1 MMRKGIGLAVT
12 LVAALIVASAAAQ
25 VSHYSTSITT
35 TGVPTGPPNTYYEY
49 GSVQSPKAACV
60 ANRRM
65 KITGHYPNGS
75 HKVLDTTRSSH
86 NGAYAFFADFTGADK
101 SKITAAP
108 MKLGSGGVCSA
119 GSVVAD

>member
-1 MMRKGIGLAVT
+1 MRKGIGLAVT

-25 VSHYSTSITT
+25 VKHYSTSITA
-35 TGVPTGPPNTYYEY
+35 TGVSAGPPNSFYEY

-65 KITGHYPNGS
+65 KITAHYPNGS
-75 HKVLDTTRSSH
+75 HKVLDTARSSH
-86 NGAYAFFADFTGADK
+86 NGAYAFVADFTGADK

-108 MKLGSGGVCSA
+108 MKLGTHGVCSA
-119 GSVVAD
+119 GSVAAD